1 MQHCV
6 YNLIIFMVLNKVHFV
21 KIKKIIVYDFYIIY
35 FKMYEMYEDV
45 LLIDKLIELYTQYM

>member
-6 YNLIIFMVLNKVHFV
+6 YNLIIFMVLNKIHFV
-21 KIKKIIVYDFYIIY
+21 KIRKIIVYDFYIIY

>member
-21 KIKKIIVYDFYIIY
+21 KIRKIIVYDFYIIY

>member
-1 MQHCV
+1 
-6 YNLIIFMVLNKVHFV
+6 MVLNKVHFV